1 MSPPKRISTPAGLR
15 LSVIMENGGNS
26 YGRPKRNSMFSLKAS
41 SNTLIASPRR
51 DSTANS
57 EDTGNNGYSYSIF
70 AEKRPPSSQQTNQA
84 GDFFQRKGGWKRILI
99 LLLLLLISIIA
110 IAVGLA
116 VGLRKSNKA
125 NRSAYYLKFSSA
137 SANNFS
143 YDSSQSASTT
153 QGASSD
159 QSGSQSGSSSNPS
172 VSGVG
177 SGTSVGAPSPTSTAI
192 SKNFPIGSYSFITF
206 LGNVDPSCTSNSLT
220 WSCFPYS
227 TFNDSPIKALTTF
240 NWVISAGSTSG
251 TYQISSSSNP
261 FAITFS
267 NRPLK
272 LMNQGKADELY
283 TFQFQ
288 TQKEV
293 LPSGSITDD
302 GTTAK
307 CVYSDTTFTGYLYT
321 KQAKDYPT
329 AATGNGNPAFQP
341 WPFAIRAEQ
350 IAGAGDDSP
359 TCYRYQNG
367 NQGARIQGNFTVSD
381 TQMLCDCIYRNWSP
395 T

>member
-1 MSPPKRISTPAGLR
+1 MAFLSRGWSKDPPDLSPPKRISTPAGMR
-15 LSVIMENGGNS
+15 LSVIMENGGNFH
-26 YGRPKRNSMFSLKAS
+26 GRTMRNSIFSSKGS
-41 SNTLIASPRR
+41 SQTLITSPRK
-51 DSTANS
+51 DSAAIS
-57 EDTGNNGYSYSIF
+57 EDLATSGYSYNIF
-70 AEKRPPSSQQTNQA
+70 AEKHPPSSQQTNQA
-84 GDFFQRKGGWKRILI
+84 GGFFQRRGGWKRILI
-99 LLLLLLISIIA
+99 LFVVLLICIIA

-116 VGLRKSNKA
+116 VGLKQSKKA
-125 NRSAYYLKFSSA
+125 NSD
-137 SANNFS
+137 
-143 YDSSQSASTT
+143 DSSHSASTT
-153 QGASSD
+153 QDTSSH
-159 QSGSQSGSSSNPS
+159 QSASSSNPS
-172 VSGVG
+172 ASGVSAG
-177 SGTSVGAPSPTSTAI
+177 GSISGTSVGASSPTSTAR

-227 TFNDSPIKALTTF
+227 TFNDSPTKALTTF
-240 NWVISAGSTSG
+240 NWVISAGSTPG

-293 LPSGSITDD
+293 IPSGSITDD

-307 CVYSDTTFTGYLYT
+307 CVYYDTTFTGYLYT
-321 KQAKDYPT
+321 KQAKEYPT
-329 AATGNGNPAFQP
+329 TATGDGSPAFQP

-359 TCYRYQNG
+359 TCYSYKNG
-367 NQGARIQGNFTVSD
+367 IQGDKIQGNFTVSD

-395 T
+395 K